1 MDTETGTGGAA
12 AAMQDPLAMGGD
24 GEQYLTFRL
33 GDEEYG
39 VDILR
44 VEEIKGWE
52 GASRIP
58 NAPEHVRGV
67 MNVRGSIVP
76 VIDLR
81 LRFGLPGR
89 EYDRFTVVVMV
100 RVESDGRTRV
110 VGLVVDALA
119 EVYAL
124 PADSIRPAP
133 DLGESVKTDFIRGLA
148 SVEERMVVLL
158 EVDRL
163 LDAETLAVGPAL
175 SAATED
181 SHAHHRG
188 GESQGRSG

>member
-12 AAMQDPLAMGGD
+12 AAMQDPLALGGD

-81 LRFGLPGR
+81 LRFGLPAR

-100 RVESDGRTRV
+100 RVESEGRSRV

-124 PADSIRPAP
+124 PAESIRPAP

-163 LDAETLAVGPAL
+163 LDAATLAVGPAL
-175 SAATED
+175 AAATED
-181 SHAHHRG
+181 SDADHRG
-188 GESQGRSG
+188 GEPQGRGG